1 VAKPRKGS
9 RAEAAEIVA
18 ALARGGTDALRAAEQ
33 IASQPRDVL
42 SIRATAETRR
52 LLRLLEAHY
61 GVRGAGAVVALL
73 VRDAA
78 RREGLSP
85 SGRMR

>member
-1 VAKPRKGS
+1 MSKPRKGS
-9 RAEAAEIVA
+9 RAEAAQIA
-18 ALARGGTDALRAAEQ
+18 AAIARGGSEALAAAEQ
-33 IASQPRDVL
+33 LASQPRDVM
-42 SIRATAETRR
+42 SIRTTAETRR

-78 RREGLSP
+78 RRERLAK
-85 SGRMR
+85 